1 MSIKRKVTVSTT
13 FDSGTTT
20 TIQSQRVRDFLRE
33 PLNMYVDGQWVPSA
47 SGQTFNTYDPA
58 TGNKL
63 AEVAQGTE
71 EDIHAAVKA
80 ARAAFGEGSWT
91 AMRPRVREE
100 LLFAISQKL
109 QDWAD
114 DFAELESLDNG
125 KPIGIAAAFD
135 VQSAAD
141 CFRYY
146 AGWPSKIQG
155 TVNNPSM
162 ILAPPEAEFHS
173 YTRREPVG
181 VCGQI
186 IPWNF
191 PLLMAAWKIAPA
203 LATGN
208 TVVLKPAEQ
217 TPLTAL
223 LLGKVLEEVGV
234 PAGVV
239 NIVPGF
245 GDIGAV
251 LSSHPDVD
259 KVAFTGSTE
268 VGKKIVE
275 SAKDNLKKVSLE
287 LGGKSPNI
295 VFEDADIDSAVAGAL
310 QGFTLNS
317 GQACEAGTRIYVHED
332 IYDEFNAA
340 LAKAVE
346 NLNIGPGNDPSSD
359 ITPLVSEDQLQRVVG
374 YLNEG
379 KAAGAEAL
387 VGGNRWGD
395 KGYYV
400 EPTIFTNTTPD
411 MSIVREEIFG
421 PVAIAIPFSTEEE
434 VIEAA
439 NDSEYGL
446 AAALWTKDL
455 SRAHRVAGR
464 LQAGSVWVNTY
475 HALDSQLPF
484 GGYRQSGWGRE
495 LGAES
500 IELYTQVKSVTI
512 AL

>member
-1 MSIKRKVTVSTT
+1 MSVTSDAETSTT
-13 FDSGTTT
+13 VTSPRL
-20 TIQSQRVRDFLRE
+20 QAFLAQPRR
-33 PLNMYVDGQWVPSA
+33 LFIGGQWVESS
-47 SGQTFNTYDPA
+47 SGKTFPTYDPS
-58 TGNKL
+58 TGKKL
-63 AEVAQGTE
+63 ADVAHGTAA
-71 EDIHAAVKA
+71 DIDAAVAA
-80 ARAAFGEGSWT
+80 ARQAFDEGSWVR
-91 AMRPRVREE
+91 MRPNTREE
-100 LLFAISQKL
+100 LLFAISQKI
-109 QDWAD
+109 QEWAD
-114 DFAELESLDNG
+114 DFAVFESLDNG
-125 KPIGIAAAFD
+125 KPLSIAAAFD
-135 VQSAAD
+135 VRSAAD

-146 AGWPSKIQG
+146 AGWPSKLQG
-155 TVNNPSM
+155 AVNNPSM
-162 ILAPPEAEFHS
+162 ILAPAEAEFHS

-223 LLGKVLEEVGV
+223 LLGKLLDEVGV
-234 PAGVV
+234 PPGVV
-239 NIVPGF
+239 NIVTGY
-245 GDIGAV
+245 GDVGAA
-251 LSSHPDVD
+251 LSRHPEVD

-275 SAKDNLKKVSLE
+275 SAKGNLKKVSLE

-295 VFEDADIDSAVAGAL
+295 VFADADIPSAVAGAL

-317 GQACEAGTRIYVHED
+317 GQACEAGTRVYVHED

-340 LAKAVE
+340 LVEAVN
-346 NLNIGPGNDPSSD
+346 NLNIGPGTDPASD
-359 ITPLVSEDQLQRVVG
+359 ITPLVSEEQLNRVVG
-374 YLNEG
+374 YLDQG
-379 KAAGAEAL
+379 KADGAKAI

-395 KGYYV
+395 TGYYV
-400 EPTIFTNTTPD
+400 EPTVFTNTTPD
-411 MSIVREEIFG
+411 MSIVQEEIFG
-421 PVAIAIPFSTEEE
+421 PVAISIPFTDEDE
-434 VIEAA
+434 VIAAA

-446 AAALWTKDL
+446 AAALWTTDL
-455 SRAHRVAGR
+455 SRAHRVANR

-484 GGYRQSGWGRE
+484 GGYHQSGWGRE
-495 LGAES
+495 LGPES

>member
-1 MSIKRKVTVSTT
+1 MSIT
-13 FDSGTTT
+13 FDPDISTRITSSLL
-20 TIQSQRVRDFLRE
+20 QEFLAE
-33 PLNMYVDGQWVPSA
+33 PKQLFINGQWTDSD
-47 SGQTFNTYDPA
+47 SGETFNTYDPA
-58 TGNKL
+58 TGDKL
-63 AEVAQGTE
+63 IEVAKGSE
-71 EDIHAAVKA
+71 ADIHAAVAA
-80 ARAAFGEGSWT
+80 ARAAFNEGSWT
-91 AMRPRVREE
+91 RMRPNTREE
-100 LLFAISQKL
+100 LLFAISQKIHE
-109 QDWAD
+109 WAD
-114 DFAELESLDNG
+114 DFAELEALDNG

-135 VQSAAD
+135 VRSAAD

-155 TVNNPSM
+155 SVNNPSM
-162 ILAPPEAEFHS
+162 LLAPPEVEFHS

-223 LLGKVLEEVGV
+223 LLGKVLEEVGI

-239 NIVPGF
+239 NIVTGF

-251 LSSHPDVD
+251 LSGHADVD
-259 KVAFTGSTE
+259 KIAFTGSTE

-275 SAKDNLKKVSLE
+275 SAKGNLKKVSLE

-295 VFEDADIDSAVAGAL
+295 VFADADIPSAVAGAL

-317 GQACEAGTRIYVHED
+317 GQACEAGTRVYVHED

-340 LAKAVE
+340 LAEAVE
-346 NLNIGPGNDPSSD
+346 NLKIGPGTDPASD
-359 ITPLVSEDQLQRVVG
+359 ITPLVSEEQLKRVVG
-374 YLNEG
+374 YLDQG
-379 KAAGAEAL
+379 KSDGAEAI

-395 KGYYV
+395 TGYYV
-400 EPTIFTNTTPD
+400 EPTIFTNTTPN
-411 MSIVREEIFG
+411 MSIVNEEIFG
-421 PVAIAIPFSTEEE
+421 PVAVSIPFSSEEE
-434 VIEAA
+434 VIDAA
-439 NDSEYGL
+439 NDSNYGL
-446 AAALWTKDL
+446 AAALWTKDV
-455 SRAHRVAGR
+455 SRAHRVASR

-484 GGYRQSGWGRE
+484 GGYHQSGWGRE
-495 LGAES
+495 LGPES

>member
-1 MSIKRKVTVSTT
+1 MSIA
-13 FDSGTTT
+13 FDSPSTSITST
-20 TIQSQRVRDFLRE
+20 RVRDFLQR
-33 PLNMYVDGQWVPSA
+33 PQQLLIDGKWVDSS
-47 SGQTFNTYDPA
+47 SGETFNTYNPA
-58 TGNKL
+58 NGEIL
-63 AEVAQGTE
+63 AEVAQGTTT
-71 EDIHAAVKA
+71 DMNSAVEA
-80 ARAAFGEGSWT
+80 ARKTFDEGSW
-91 AMRPRVREE
+91 ARMRPNAREE
-100 LLFAISQKL
+100 ILWKISQKI
-109 QDWAD
+109 QEWAD

-125 KPIGIAAAFD
+125 KPLGIAAAFD
-135 VQSAAD
+135 VRSAAD

-146 AGWPSKIQG
+146 AGWPSKLQG
-155 TVNNPSM
+155 AVNNPSM
-162 ILAPPEAEFHS
+162 LLAPTEAEFHS

-223 LLGKVLEEVGV
+223 LLGKLLLEVGV
-234 PAGVV
+234 PEGVV
-239 NIVPGF
+239 NIVPGY

-251 LSSHPDVD
+251 LSSHADVD

-295 VFEDADIDSAVAGAL
+295 VFADADIPSAVAGAL

-317 GQACEAGTRIYVHED
+317 GQACEAGTRIYVHAD
-332 IYDEFNAA
+332 IYDEFNNA
-340 LAKAVE
+340 LADATKG
-346 NLNIGPGNDPSSD
+346 LNIGPGNDPSSD
-359 ITPLVSEDQLQRVVG
+359 ITPLVSEEQLDRVVG
-374 YLNEG
+374 YLNAG
-379 KAAGAEAL
+379 KAEGAEAL

-395 KGYYV
+395 TGYYI

-411 MSIVREEIFG
+411 MSITREEIFG
-421 PVAIAIPFSTEEE
+421 PVAISVPFTDEDE

-439 NDSEYGL
+439 NDTEYGL
-446 AAALWTKDL
+446 AAALWTTNL
-455 SRAHRVAGR
+455 SRAHRVASR

-484 GGYRQSGWGRE
+484 GGYNQSGWGRE
-495 LGAES
+495 LGPES